1 MNLSSLKPRPA
12 RVGGRCAPTGFTL
25 VELLVVIAIIG
36 VLVALLLPAVQAA
49 REAAR
54 RTQCSNNLKQLG
66 LGMHNFHDTNN
77 KFPFNYQLVG
87 TNAWE
92 ALSAHYFILP
102 FIEQQNVFQQFQIPT
117 TAKPGQPLGTAPAGA
132 VGDGTMWANNYNGP
146 MNVELKV
153 FKCPSATHQATRAI
167 GWGGPGSNYGWS
179 TGSRTE
185 LVWAG
190 QNFNGMIAYQHERG
204 MSDCTDGLSNTL
216 LASEFLGGTG
226 KNSGAATFPFDIFY
240 GGDAPFNAVVNK
252 NFPTQAELDAIGT
265 AAKALSGGG
274 FRGNNGGNWAWY
286 AAGHS
291 TLNAA
296 APPNWRFPS
305 AGGNCCPGGSH
316 DWTNGVLP
324 PRSMHPGGVNALL
337 GDGSVRVVTNTVD
350 LLTWQRVG
358 SRNDGMPISNF

>member
-1 MNLSSLKPRPA
+1 MNLSRMSRKSRGPSTRALA
-12 RVGGRCAPTGFTL
+12 GFTL

-54 RTQCSNNLKQLG
+54 RTQCTNNLKQLG
-66 LGMHNFHDTNN
+66 IGIHNFHDTNN

-87 TNAWE
+87 PNAWE

-102 FIEQQNVFQQFQIPT
+102 FIEQQTVFQQFRIPT
-117 TAKPGQPLGTAPAGA
+117 TALPGQSTGAGA
-132 VGDGTMWANNYNGP
+132 VGDSAMWSFDYNGP

-153 FKCPSATHQATRAI
+153 FKCPSATHRATRSV
-167 GWGGPGSNYGWS
+167 GWGGPGCNYGWS

-185 LVWAG
+185 VVWAG
-190 QNFNGMIAYQHERG
+190 QNLNGLIAYQNERG
-204 MSDCTDGLSNTL
+204 MRDATDGLSNTL

-226 KNSGAATFPFDIFY
+226 VNSGAATYPFDIFY
-240 GGDAPFNAVVNK
+240 GGDGPFTSVVNK
-252 NFPTQAELDAIGT
+252 DFPTQAELDAIGT

-291 TLNAA
+291 TLNTS

-305 AGGNCCPGGSH
+305 AGGNCCPGGAH
-316 DWTNGVLP
+316 DWSNAVLP
-324 PRSMHPGGVNALL
+324 ARSMHPNGVNAVM
-337 GDGSVRVVTNTVD
+337 GDGSVRFVTNTID

-358 SRNDGMPISNF
+358 NRSDGQPLANF